1 VRWRRHVVVPGRNG
15 VEVSTMTI
23 SDTSTFLRRTLWLDA
38 AVSGTTG
45 VVMWLGADVLET
57 WLAMPAGLF
66 RVAGVSLLPFAAL
79 LVALAT
85 RPTVA
90 RSAIAAVIVANALW
104 VVASVAL
111 LVSGHVA
118 PTLLGYTFVMVQ
130 AVAVLGF
137 AELQWVGLRRAG
149 S

>member
-1 VRWRRHVVVPGRNG
+1 MTVP
-15 VEVSTMTI
+15 
-23 SDTSTFLRRTLWLDA
+23 DTSTFLRRTLWLDA

-45 VVMWLGADVLET
+45 AVMWLGAELLER
-57 WLAMPAGLF
+57 WLALPAALF
-66 RVAGVSLLPFAAL
+66 QIAGVSLLPFAAL

-85 RPTVA
+85 RPAVA
-90 RSAIAAVIVANALW
+90 RGAIGAVIAANALW

-111 LVSGHVA
+111 LLSHHVA
-118 PTLLGYTFVMVQ
+118 PTLLGYAFVIVQ

-137 AELQWVGLRRAG
+137 AELQWVGLRRIEGTSIAM